1 MYRLSVVM
9 ITQNEADNLRRCLPL
24 IATVADEIIILD
36 SGSSD
41 DSAAV
46 AAQYGAQW
54 HENHDWQGYGIQR
67 QRAQA
72 LATGDW
78 ILALDADEAPDAAL
92 LAALADI
99 KKEAPASTIY
109 GIRRLDKDRKSVV

>member
-54 HENHDWQGYGIQR
+54 HKNHAWQGYGLR
-67 QRAQA
+67 
-72 LATGDW
+72 
-78 ILALDADEAPDAAL
+78 
-92 LAALADI
+92 
-99 KKEAPASTIY
+99 
-109 GIRRLDKDRKSVV
+109 DRKSVV